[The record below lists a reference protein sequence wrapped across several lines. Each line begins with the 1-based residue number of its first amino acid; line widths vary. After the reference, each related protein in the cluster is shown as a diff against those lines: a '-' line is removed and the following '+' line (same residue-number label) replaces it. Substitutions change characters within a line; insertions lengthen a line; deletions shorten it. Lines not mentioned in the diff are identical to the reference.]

1 MDRRI
6 KEYRPIG
13 SIAVWRFLR
22 QKNYRGLNICF
33 DQEGRNS
40 LIQLIKLMLSS
51 QWPSNKFLDLVTPL
65 ELAQNWITSVGQ
77 FNTYGRLVLMCH
89 RKTTDHFHIV
99 ENDRSVELH
108 FDDVK
113 LNDFNQRL
121 IDEAFDTG
129 MMTSDRSDSIN
140 FW

>member
-1 MDRRI
+1 
-6 KEYRPIG
+6 
-13 SIAVWRFLR
+13 
-22 QKNYRGLNICF
+22 
-33 DQEGRNS
+33 
-40 LIQLIKLMLSS
+40 
-51 QWPSNKFLDLVTPL
+51 
-65 ELAQNWITSVGQ
+65 
-77 FNTYGRLVLMCH
+77 MCH